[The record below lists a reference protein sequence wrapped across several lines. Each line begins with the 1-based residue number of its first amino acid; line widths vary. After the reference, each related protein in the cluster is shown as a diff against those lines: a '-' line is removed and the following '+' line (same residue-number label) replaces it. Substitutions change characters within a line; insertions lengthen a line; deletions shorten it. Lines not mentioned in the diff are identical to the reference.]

1 MIEKPLSEALRYGR
15 KPVLRPLNATNSGRA
30 PANAQIRP
38 AQDERFESWKEI
50 SAYLKRGVRTAQRWE
65 RLEQLPVHRHKHSR
79 QESVYAVRSEIDEWR
94 ESRKPWK
101 QWLNSN
107 EKGER
112 PRLRLA
118 VLPFENIS
126 KNPEEEY
133 FADGLTEEMIAQ
145 LCRAHPGTL
154 GVIARTSVMRY
165 KGTEKTAE
173 EIGKEL
179 RVDALLEGSVRRYGD
194 QLRVTAQLIQVKD
207 ECHLWAETYDRKVI
221 DVLEIQSSVAE
232 QIAKSLELQLLPKR
246 EAKPARNSAAH
257 DAYLRGRYFWNRRTV
272 PEFFRAIEY
281 FKRAVEIDPEFA
293 QAHSGLADTY
303 STLGWYGVLTGKEAW
318 ERAEAS
324 ARKALETDPNLAEGH
339 TSLAFGLHS
348 FEWDWAESERE
359 YRRALELDPNYVT
372 GHQWYAFFLMA
383 MGRMEE
389 AEEQMKKALALD
401 PLSLTLN
408 SYYGWVLYFARKYDE
423 AVEQVLRALDIEQD
437 FLIAHFILG
446 LVYSKK
452 NMVREAIREY
462 RVARE
467 MVGENV
473 LVLTGLAHVYGMAG
487 KKREARQHLEKLLNL
502 RDQHV
507 SPYQVA
513 YAYAGCGMKDGAI
526 EQLERAVDQ
535 RESWLPLLSV
545 EPGLDGLRGDARFE
559 KIVARLKFPARA
571 LPRGARSAA
580 R

>member
-1 MIEKPLSEALRYGR
+1 MPRS
-15 KPVLRPLNATNSGRA
+15 VNASAGGRA
-30 PANAQIRP
+30 PASAPLTP

-65 RLEQLPVHRHKHSR
+65 RFEQLPVRRHKHAR
-79 QESVYAVRSEIDEWR
+79 QESVYAVKSEIDEWR

-101 QWLNSN
+101 QWLNSG
-107 EKGER
+107 ESSER
-112 PRLRLA
+112 PLLRLA

-145 LCRAHPGTL
+145 LSRAHPGTL
-154 GVIARTSVMRY
+154 SVIARTTVMRY

-194 QLRVTAQLIQVKD
+194 QLRVTAELIQVKD
-207 ECHLWAETYDRKVI
+207 ESHLWAETYDRQVV

-246 EAKPARNSAAH
+246 HATPARNAAAH

-281 FKRAVEIDPEFA
+281 FKRAVEIDPDYA
-293 QAHSGLADTY
+293 LAHSGLADTY

-318 ERAEAS
+318 ERAEVS
-324 ARKALETDPNLAEGH
+324 ARKALKADPHLAEGH

-348 FEWDWAESERE
+348 FAWDWAESERQ
-359 YRRALELDPNYVT
+359 YRHALELDPNYVT

-383 MGRMEE
+383 MGRMQE
-389 AEEQMKKALALD
+389 AEQHMKQALALD

-408 SYYGWVLYFARKYDE
+408 SYYGWVLYFARRYDD
-423 AVEQVLRALDIEQD
+423 AVEQVLRALDIEPD
-437 FLIAHFILG
+437 FLIAHLILG
-446 LVYSKK
+446 LVYSQKK
-452 NMVREAIREY
+452 MLREAIREY
-462 RVARE
+462 RIARD
-467 MVGENV
+467 MVGETV
-473 LVLTGLAHVYGMAG
+473 LVLTGMAHVWGMAG
-487 KKREARQHLEKLLNL
+487 KKREAQPNLDKLLSL
-502 RDQHV
+502 KDQHV
-507 SPYQVA
+507 SPYQIA
-513 YAYAGCGMKDGAI
+513 YAYAGCGMKDAAI
-526 EQLERAVDQ
+526 EQLGHAVDQ
-535 RESWLPLLSV
+535 RESWLPHLMV
-545 EPGLDGLRGDARFE
+545 EPGLDGLRSDPRFK
-559 KIVARLKFPARA
+559 KIVGRVKFPALASGRD
-571 LPRGARSAA
+571 ARPAVS
-580 R
+580 

>member
-1 MIEKPLSEALRYGR
+1 MVNTPIPSR
-15 KPVLRPLNATNSGRA
+15 ATVRTQ
-30 PANAQIRP
+30 PKP
-38 AQDERFESWKEI
+38 AQDQRFESWKEI

-79 QESVYAVRSEIDEWR
+79 QESVYALQAEIDEWR

-101 QWLNSN
+101 QWLNS
-107 EKGER
+107 GDTSER

-126 KNPEEEY
+126 KNAEEEY

-154 GVIARTSVMRY
+154 GVIARTTVMRY

-207 ECHLWAETYDRKVI
+207 ESHLWAESYDRKVV

-246 EAKPARNSAAH
+246 KAKAARNSGAH

-281 FKRAVEIDPEFA
+281 FKRAVDIDPDFA

-303 STLGWYGVLTGKEAW
+303 STLGWYGVLTGEEAW
-318 ERAEAS
+318 ERAESS
-324 ARKALETDPNLAEGH
+324 ARRALEADPYLAEGH

-348 FEWDWAESERE
+348 FAWDWAESERE

-423 AVEQVLRALDIEQD
+423 AIEQVLRALDIEQG

-446 LVYSKK
+446 LAYSKK
-452 NMVREAIREY
+452 KMVREAIREY
-462 RVARE
+462 RIARDVA
-467 MVGENV
+467 GEGV
-473 LVLTGLAHVYGMAG
+473 LVLTGLAHVYGTAG
-487 KKREARQHLEKLLNL
+487 KKREAQQHLEKLLGL
-502 RDQHV
+502 KDQHV
-507 SPYQVA
+507 SPYQIA
-513 YAYAGCGMKDGAI
+513 YAYAGCGLKDRAI
-526 EQLERAVDQ
+526 EQLERAVEQ
-535 RESWLPLLSV
+535 RESWLPHLRV
-545 EPGLDGLRGDARFE
+545 EPGLDGLRDDPRFQE
-559 KIVARLKFPARA
+559 IVTRLKFPA
-571 LPRGARSAA
+571 GAFPGTTKSAA